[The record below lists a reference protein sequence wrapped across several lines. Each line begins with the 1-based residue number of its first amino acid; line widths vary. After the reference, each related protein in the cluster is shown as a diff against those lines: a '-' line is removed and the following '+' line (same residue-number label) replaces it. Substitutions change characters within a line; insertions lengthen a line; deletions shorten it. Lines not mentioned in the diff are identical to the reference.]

1 MMKQRKKKY
10 LITYYTQLYNGYIDE
25 CQIIVKS
32 RYSAK
37 IIYNDLASKSN
48 TISIEMEE
56 LRWNTHNITGYL

>member
-37 IIYNDLASKSN
+37 IIYNDLASKKN

-56 LRWNTHNITGYL
+56 IWNTHNTIEYL

>member
-1 MMKQRKKKY
+1 MKQRKKKY

-56 LRWNTHNITGYL
+56 LR

>member
-37 IIYNDLASKSN
+37 IIYNDLASKKN

-56 LRWNTHNITGYL
+56 LKWDFISY

>member
-1 MMKQRKKKY
+1 MMKKRKKKY

-32 RYSAK
+32 RYCAN

-56 LRWNTHNITGYL
+56 K

>member
-1 MMKQRKKKY
+1 MKKKKKKY

-37 IIYNDLASKSN
+37 IIYNDLASKKN

-56 LRWNTHNITGYL
+56 LKWDFISY

>member
-1 MMKQRKKKY
+1 MKQRKKKY

-37 IIYNDLASKSN
+37 IIYNDLASKKN

-56 LRWNTHNITGYL
+56 IWWNTQQSTEFQ